1 MGYAR
6 NMEYEVE
13 ELLGIYQL
21 NFGRILKQFEI
32 ATIRKNITS
41 EPVIMTDKQIKRF
54 EKNEIKRI
62 FGKNKNSMVYG
73 IGSHIYWNRGR
84 EFRKLL

>member
-1 MGYAR
+1 
-6 NMEYEVE
+6 MEYEVE

>member
-1 MGYAR
+1 MGYAM
-6 NMEYEVE
+6 NTIFSIE
-13 ELLGIYQL
+13 EATRIYDL

-32 ATIRKNITS
+32 AVIRKNLSSKPKILTN
-41 EPVIMTDKQIKRF
+41 EEIERF

-62 FGKNKNSMVYG
+62 FGKNKNSVVYG